1 MYCIGWYSLGFYYVI
16 YVYNVYVG
24 ILVENIRL
32 FFCVVK
38 FYVIKKVCE
47 FVGIKFFLI
56 LNLFYLMWVFFVGN
70 CIYICYFCIW
80 ISRGS
85 I

>member
-24 ILVENIRL
+24 ILVENVRL

-47 FVGIKFFLI
+47 FEGIKFFLI
-56 LNLFYLMWVFFVGN
+56 LNF
-70 CIYICYFCIW
+70 I
-80 ISRGS
+80 
-85 I
+85 